1 MIGQIFFMLLLLEE
15 RVNDSFNKTKQF
27 QANSNNGFLSSERFL
42 RWSCEIYGLHLLI
55 NLGDIQRCLHSTRV
69 DANEIVNSVM
79 MNNPKTVDNTNG
91 LLIDIDKRDLNEIVV
106 EDIYVPSTVRRVI
119 WKKIGCLSV
128 CLHRGQ
134 KNIILVDDCH

>member
-1 MIGQIFFMLLLLEE
+1 M
-15 RVNDSFNKTKQF
+15 
-27 QANSNNGFLSSERFL
+27 
-42 RWSCEIYGLHLLI
+42 I

-119 WKKIGCLSV
+119 
-128 CLHRGQ
+128 
-134 KNIILVDDCH
+134 